1 VNTHLTKELFPSPQ
15 RIETV
20 AGSFKLPSPLPFKI
34 EEKSFEVFK
43 EYLTKNGYCRIRDA
57 GNNALVICKEKLPQ
71 KEAYRLQ
78 IKTSQIILS
87 ASEPVGIFRGLQT
100 LNQLVKKTKD
110 GDSLPCLIIE
120 DYPLLE
126 RRGFMLDVSRCK
138 VPTMNSIF
146 SLIDL
151 LVQLHINEFQLYIE
165 HTYAFK
171 KHKTVWENSSPL
183 TPEEILQIDHYCSER
198 FIELV
203 PNLNSFGHFERWLC
217 HDNYKQLA
225 ECPDGFQRE
234 EPYMVRDHGST
245 LKPNQASL
253 DFINSLYTEY
263 LPNFSS
269 KKFNVGMDEPW
280 ELGQGWSKNQ
290 VEEKGKDKVY
300 LAHLEGIRKLVESHG
315 KEMQFWAD
323 VLLEN
328 PENAKLLPPS
338 ASPIIWG
345 YEPNHP
351 FPEQAH
357 IISSCD
363 LSYCL
368 APGTGTWRSF
378 SGRWPNTRSNI
389 DAAIT
394 NAKKYSAD
402 GILLT
407 SWGDCG
413 NHQPWATLYPPLLY
427 GAAQSWNNQPI
438 DDTAL
443 AAGMDWHLFNGAL
456 NPTPSDSL
464 IKLGKLDQLLQSN
477 IENNSLCWFILF
489 ASQPEKTFQHLKD
502 KHSISQLENGLNYL
516 ASIEKSI
523 SAYNHQSRNCLVG
536 LEIALGVQLSTIALQ
551 KGISLIT
558 EKPWS
563 PINSQN
569 RIFSDYKSIWLSRA
583 RNGGLSESM
592 DILRKAISL

>member
-1 VNTHLTKELFPSPQ
+1 MNTHLTKELFPSPQ

-34 EEKSFEVFK
+34 EEKSFEVFQ

-171 KHKTVWENSSPL
+171 KHKTVWEHSSPL
-183 TPEEILQIDHYCSER
+183 TPEEIQQIDHYCSER

-378 SGRWPNTRSNI
+378 SGRWSNTRSNI

-443 AAGMDWHLFNGAL
+443 AAGMDWHLFNGTL
-456 NPTPSDSL
+456 NTTPSDSL

-592 DILRKAISL
+592 DFLRKAISL